1 MTKRLFLLFSV
12 ISLAVASAAN
22 AFKIDLYQPTVVN
35 GTSFKAGEAKLE
47 LKDNKAVIH
56 QGKTSA
62 EASVKVEENKAKYVY
77 TTVGYKEGTDHQIKD
92 ICVAG
97 TTTHILF
104 E

>member
-22 AFKIDLYQPTVVN
+22 AYKIDLQQPTTVN
-35 GTSFKAGEAKLE
+35 GTSFKAGEAKIE
-47 LKDNKAVIH
+47 IKDNKAIIH
-56 QGKTSA
+56 QGKTMV

-77 TTVGYKEGTDHQIKD
+77 TTVGYKEGTGHQIKD

-97 TTTHILF
+97 TTTHLF
-104 E
+104 FE